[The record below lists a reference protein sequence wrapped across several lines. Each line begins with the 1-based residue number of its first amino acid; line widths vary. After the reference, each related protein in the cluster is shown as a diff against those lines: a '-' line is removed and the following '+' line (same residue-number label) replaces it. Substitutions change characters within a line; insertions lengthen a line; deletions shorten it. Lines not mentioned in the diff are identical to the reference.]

1 MSFLSRFEPLLGSDN
16 LKKIADARIA
26 VFGLGGV
33 GSYTAEALARSGV
46 AQNGT
51 VRNGT
56 VQSRAARNGT
66 SRNEAARRRAGR
78 LILIDGDRI
87 EESNIN
93 RQLYALYST
102 IGKFKTEVAKE
113 RIADISPECQ
123 IEAINSFVLPDSFY
137 KILGEDFFKRIDF
150 IIDAVDTIALK
161 LFLAAE
167 AEKNKVPLISAM
179 GCGNRLDADFEFAD
193 IYKTSV
199 CPLCKVMR
207 AELKK
212 RNVKHLK
219 VLYSKT
225 ECTVKQNPPASAAWV
240 PSIAGLLI
248 AGEVIKHLSRP
259 EDFS

>member
-1 MSFLSRFEPLLGSDN
+1 MSFLSRFEPLLGSEN
-16 LKKIADARIA
+16 LKKIEDARIA

-46 AQNGT
+46 AQNG
-51 VRNGT
+51 G
-56 VQSRAARNGT
+56 Q
-66 SRNEAARRRAGR
+66 
-78 LILIDGDRI
+78 LILIDGDKI

-102 IGKFKTEVAKE
+102 IGKAKTEIARE
-113 RIADISPECQ
+113 RIADINPACK
-123 IEAINSFVLPDSFY
+123 IKTVNSFILPDSFY
-137 KILGEDFFKRIDF
+137 KILGEDFFKRVDF
-150 IIDAVDTIALK
+150 IVDAVDTIALK

-167 AEKNKVPLISAM
+167 AEKNEVPIISAM
-179 GCGNRLDADFEFAD
+179 GCGNRLNADFEFAD

-199 CPLCKVMR
+199 CPLCKIMR
-207 AELKK
+207 TELKK

-248 AGEVIKHLSRP
+248 AGEVIKSLYQAASFK
-259 EDFS
+259 ETL

>member
-1 MSFLSRFEPLLGSDN
+1 MSFLSRFEPLLGSEN
-16 LKKIADARIA
+16 LKKIEDARIA

-46 AQNGT
+46 AQNG
-51 VRNGT
+51 G
-56 VQSRAARNGT
+56 Q
-66 SRNEAARRRAGR
+66 
-78 LILIDGDRI
+78 LILIDGDKI

-102 IGKFKTEVAKE
+102 IGKAKTEIARD
-113 RIADISPECQ
+113 RIADINPACK
-123 IEAINSFVLPDSFY
+123 IKAVNSFILPDSFY
-137 KILGEDFFKRIDF
+137 KILSEDFFKRVDF
-150 IIDAVDTIALK
+150 IVDAVDTIALK

-167 AEKNKVPLISAM
+167 AEKNEVPIISAM
-179 GCGNRLDADFEFAD
+179 GCGNRLNADFEFAD

-207 AELKK
+207 TELKK

-248 AGEVIKHLSRP
+248 AGEVIKSLYQTASFK
-259 EDFS
+259 ETL

>member
-1 MSFLSRFEPLLGSDN
+1 M
-16 LKKIADARIA
+16 
-26 VFGLGGV
+26 
-33 GSYTAEALARSGV
+33 
-46 AQNGT
+46 
-51 VRNGT
+51 
-56 VQSRAARNGT
+56 
-66 SRNEAARRRAGR
+66 
-78 LILIDGDRI
+78 IDGDKI

-102 IGKFKTEVAKE
+102 IGKAKTEIARE
-113 RIADISPECQ
+113 RIADINPACK
-123 IEAINSFVLPDSFY
+123 IKTVNSFILPDSFY
-137 KILGEDFFKRIDF
+137 KILGEDFFERVDF
-150 IIDAVDTIALK
+150 IVDAVDTIALK

-167 AEKNKVPLISAM
+167 AEKNEVPLISAM
-179 GCGNRLDADFEFAD
+179 GCGNRLNADFEFAD

-207 AELKK
+207 TELKK

-248 AGEVIKHLSRP
+248 AGEVIKSLYQTASFK
-259 EDFS
+259 ETL

>member
-1 MSFLSRFEPLLGSDN
+1 MSFLSRFEPLLGSEN
-16 LKKIADARIA
+16 LKKIENARIA

-46 AQNGT
+46 AQNG
-51 VRNGT
+51 G
-56 VQSRAARNGT
+56 Q
-66 SRNEAARRRAGR
+66 
-78 LILIDGDRI
+78 LILIDGDTI

-102 IGKFKTEVAKE
+102 IGKAKTEVARE
-113 RIADISPECQ
+113 RIADINPACK
-123 IEAINSFVLPDSFY
+123 IKAVNSFILPDSFY
-137 KILGEDFFKRIDF
+137 KILGEDFFKEVDF
-150 IIDAVDTIALK
+150 IVDAVDTIALK

-167 AEKNKVPLISAM
+167 AEKNEVPIISAM
-179 GCGNRLDADFEFAD
+179 GCGNRLNADFEFAD

-248 AGEVIKHLSRP
+248 AGEVIKSLYQT
-259 EDFS
+259 

>member
-1 MSFLSRFEPLLGSDN
+1 MSFLSRFEPLLGSEN
-16 LKKIADARIA
+16 LKKIEDARIA

-46 AQNGT
+46 AQNG
-51 VRNGT
+51 G
-56 VQSRAARNGT
+56 Q
-66 SRNEAARRRAGR
+66 
-78 LILIDGDRI
+78 LILIDGDKI

-102 IGKFKTEVAKE
+102 IGKAKTEIARE
-113 RIADISPECQ
+113 RIADINPACK
-123 IEAINSFVLPDSFY
+123 IKTVNSFILPDSFY
-137 KILGEDFFKRIDF
+137 KILGEDFFKRVDF
-150 IIDAVDTIALK
+150 IVDAVDTIALK

-167 AEKNKVPLISAM
+167 AEKNDVPIISAM
-179 GCGNRLDADFEFAD
+179 GCGNRLNANFEFAD

-207 AELKK
+207 TELKK

-225 ECTVKQNPPASAAWV
+225 ECTIKQNPPASAAWV

-248 AGEVIKHLSRP
+248 AGEVIKSLYQAASFK
-259 EDFS
+259 ETL

>member
-1 MSFLSRFEPLLGSDN
+1 MNFLSRFEPLVGSSN
-16 LKKIADARIA
+16 LTKIENARIA

-46 AQNGT
+46 A
-51 VRNGT
+51 RNGT
-56 VQSRAARNGT
+56 ARTG
-66 SRNEAARRRAGR
+66 AGE
-78 LILIDGDRI
+78 LILIDGDTI

-102 IGKFKTEVAKE
+102 IGRAKTEIARD
-113 RIADISPECQ
+113 RIADISPSCKVT
-123 IEAINSFVLPDSFY
+123 AINSFILPDTFY
-137 KILGEDFFKRIDF
+137 EVLGEDFFDGLDF
-150 IIDAVDTIALK
+150 IVDAVDTVSLK
-161 LFLAAE
+161 IFLAVE
-167 AEKNKVPLISAM
+167 AEKNEVPLISAM
-179 GCGNRLDADFEFAD
+179 GCGNRLNSDFEFAD

-207 AELKK
+207 TELKK

-219 VLYSKT
+219 VLYSKS
-225 ECTVKQNPPASAAWV
+225 ECTIKQNPPASAAWV

-248 AGEVIKHLSRP
+248 AGEVVKHLSRP

>member
-1 MSFLSRFEPLLGSDN
+1 MSFLSRFEPLLGSEN
-16 LKKIADARIA
+16 LKKIENARIA

-46 AQNGT
+46 AQNG
-51 VRNGT
+51 G
-56 VQSRAARNGT
+56 Q
-66 SRNEAARRRAGR
+66 
-78 LILIDGDRI
+78 LILIDGDTI

-102 IGKFKTEVAKE
+102 IGKAKTEVARE
-113 RIADISPECQ
+113 RIADINPACK
-123 IEAINSFVLPDSFY
+123 IKAVNSFILPDSFY
-137 KILGEDFFKRIDF
+137 KILGEDFFKGVDF
-150 IIDAVDTIALK
+150 IVDAVDTIALK

-167 AEKNKVPLISAM
+167 AEKNEVPLISAM
-179 GCGNRLDADFEFAD
+179 GCGNRLNADFEFAD

-207 AELKK
+207 TELKK

-248 AGEVIKHLSRP
+248 AGEVIKSLYQT
-259 EDFS
+259 

>member
-1 MSFLSRFEPLLGSDN
+1 MSFLSRFEPLLGSEN
-16 LKKIADARIA
+16 LKKIEDARIA

-33 GSYTAEALARSGV
+33 GSYTVEALARSGV
-46 AQNGT
+46 A
-51 VRNGT
+51 RNGG
-56 VQSRAARNGT
+56 Q
-66 SRNEAARRRAGR
+66 
-78 LILIDGDRI
+78 LILIDGDKI

-102 IGKFKTEVAKE
+102 IGKAKTEIARE
-113 RIADISPECQ
+113 RIADINPACK
-123 IEAINSFVLPDSFY
+123 IETVSSFILPDNFY
-137 KILGEDFFKRIDF
+137 KILGEDFFKRVDF
-150 IIDAVDTIALK
+150 IVDAVDTIALK

-167 AEKNKVPLISAM
+167 AEKNEVPLISAM
-179 GCGNRLDADFEFAD
+179 GCGNRLNADFEFAD

-207 AELKK
+207 TELKK

-248 AGEVIKHLSRP
+248 AGAVIKSLYQTASFK
-259 EDFS
+259 ETL

>member
-1 MSFLSRFEPLLGSDN
+1 MSFLSRFEPLLGSEN
-16 LKKIADARIA
+16 LKKIENARIA

-46 AQNGT
+46 AQNG
-51 VRNGT
+51 G
-56 VQSRAARNGT
+56 Q
-66 SRNEAARRRAGR
+66 
-78 LILIDGDRI
+78 LILIDGDKI

-102 IGKFKTEVAKE
+102 IGKAKTEIARE
-113 RIADISPECQ
+113 RIADINPACKIKVVS
-123 IEAINSFVLPDSFY
+123 SFILPDSFY
-137 KILGEDFFKRIDF
+137 KILGEDFFKRVDF
-150 IIDAVDTIALK
+150 IVDAVDTIALK

-167 AEKNKVPLISAM
+167 AEKNEVPLISAM
-179 GCGNRLDADFEFAD
+179 GCGNRLNADFEFAD

-207 AELKK
+207 TELKK

-225 ECTVKQNPPASAAWV
+225 ECTIKQNPPASAAWV

>member
-1 MSFLSRFEPLLGSDN
+1 MSFLSRFEPLLGSEN
-16 LKKIADARIA
+16 LKKIEDARIA

-46 AQNGT
+46 AQNG
-51 VRNGT
+51 G
-56 VQSRAARNGT
+56 Q
-66 SRNEAARRRAGR
+66 
-78 LILIDGDRI
+78 LILIDGDKI

-102 IGKFKTEVAKE
+102 IGKAKTEIARE
-113 RIADISPECQ
+113 RIADINPACK
-123 IEAINSFVLPDSFY
+123 IKAVNSFILPDSFY
-137 KILGEDFFKRIDF
+137 KILGEDFFKRVDF
-150 IIDAVDTIALK
+150 IVDAVDTIALK

-167 AEKNKVPLISAM
+167 AEKNEVPLISAM
-179 GCGNRLDADFEFAD
+179 GCGNRLNADFEFAD

-207 AELKK
+207 TELKK

-225 ECTVKQNPPASAAWV
+225 ECTIKQNPPASAAWV

-248 AGEVIKHLSRP
+248 AGEVVKSLYQAASFK
-259 EDFS
+259 ETL

>member
-1 MSFLSRFEPLLGSDN
+1 MSFLSRFEPLLGSEN
-16 LKKIADARIA
+16 LKKIENARIA

-33 GSYTAEALARSGV
+33 GSYTAEAFARSGV
-46 AQNGT
+46 AQNG
-51 VRNGT
+51 G
-56 VQSRAARNGT
+56 Q
-66 SRNEAARRRAGR
+66 
-78 LILIDGDRI
+78 LILIDGDKI

-102 IGKFKTEVAKE
+102 IGKAKTEIARE
-113 RIADISPECQ
+113 RIADINPACKIKVVS
-123 IEAINSFVLPDSFY
+123 SFILPDSFY
-137 KILGEDFFKRIDF
+137 KILGEDFFKRVDF
-150 IIDAVDTIALK
+150 IVDAVDTIALK

-167 AEKNKVPLISAM
+167 AEKNEVPIISAM
-179 GCGNRLDADFEFAD
+179 GCGNRLNADFEFAD

-207 AELKK
+207 TELKK

-225 ECTVKQNPPASAAWV
+225 ECTIKQNPPASAAWV

>member
-1 MSFLSRFEPLLGSDN
+1 MSFLSRFEPLLGSEN
-16 LKKIADARIA
+16 LKKIEDARIA

-33 GSYTAEALARSGV
+33 GSYTVEALARSGV
-46 AQNGT
+46 A
-51 VRNGT
+51 RNGG
-56 VQSRAARNGT
+56 Q
-66 SRNEAARRRAGR
+66 
-78 LILIDGDRI
+78 LILIDGDKI

-102 IGKFKTEVAKE
+102 IGKAKTEIARE
-113 RIADISPECQ
+113 RIADINPACK
-123 IEAINSFVLPDSFY
+123 IETVSSFILPDNFY
-137 KILGEDFFKRIDF
+137 KILGEDFFKRVDF
-150 IIDAVDTIALK
+150 IVDAVDTIALK

-167 AEKNKVPLISAM
+167 AEKNEVPIISAM
-179 GCGNRLDADFEFAD
+179 GCGNRLNADFEFAD

-207 AELKK
+207 TELKK

-248 AGEVIKHLSRP
+248 AGEVIKSLYQTASFK
-259 EDFS
+259 ETL

>member
-1 MSFLSRFEPLLGSDN
+1 MSFLSRFEPLLGSEN
-16 LKKIADARIA
+16 LKKIEDARIA

-46 AQNGT
+46 AQNG
-51 VRNGT
+51 G
-56 VQSRAARNGT
+56 Q
-66 SRNEAARRRAGR
+66 
-78 LILIDGDRI
+78 LILIDGDKI

-102 IGKFKTEVAKE
+102 IGKAKTEIAME
-113 RIADISPECQ
+113 RIADINPACK
-123 IEAINSFVLPDSFY
+123 IKTVNSFILPDSFY
-137 KILGEDFFKRIDF
+137 KILGEDFFKRVDF
-150 IIDAVDTIALK
+150 IVDAVDTIALK
-161 LFLAAE
+161 LILAAE
-167 AEKNKVPLISAM
+167 AEKNEVPLISAM
-179 GCGNRLDADFEFAD
+179 GCGNRLNADFEFAD

-207 AELKK
+207 TELKK

-248 AGEVIKHLSRP
+248 AGEVIKSLYQTASFK
-259 EDFS
+259 ETL

>member
-1 MSFLSRFEPLLGSDN
+1 MSFLSRFEPLLGSEN
-16 LKKIADARIA
+16 LKKIEAARIA

-46 AQNGT
+46 A
-51 VRNGT
+51 RNG
-56 VQSRAARNGT
+56 
-66 SRNEAARRRAGR
+66 AGQ
-78 LILIDGDRI
+78 LILIDGDTI

-102 IGKFKTEVAKE
+102 IGKAKTEIARE
-113 RIADISPECQ
+113 RIADINPACK
-123 IEAINSFVLPDSFY
+123 IETVSSFILPDNFY
-137 KILGEDFFKRIDF
+137 KILGEDFFKRVDF
-150 IIDAVDTIALK
+150 IVDAVDTIALK

-167 AEKNKVPLISAM
+167 AEKNEVPIISAM
-179 GCGNRLDADFEFAD
+179 GCGNRLNADFEFAD

-207 AELKK
+207 TELKK

-248 AGEVIKHLSRP
+248 AGEVIKSLYQTASFK
-259 EDFS
+259 ETL

>member
-1 MSFLSRFEPLLGSDN
+1 MSFLSRFEPLLGSEN
-16 LKKIADARIA
+16 LKKIEDARIA

-46 AQNGT
+46 AQNG
-51 VRNGT
+51 G
-56 VQSRAARNGT
+56 Q
-66 SRNEAARRRAGR
+66 
-78 LILIDGDRI
+78 LILIDGDKI

-102 IGKFKTEVAKE
+102 IGKVKTEIAME
-113 RIADISPECQ
+113 RIADINPACK
-123 IEAINSFVLPDSFY
+123 IKTVNSFILPDSFY
-137 KILGEDFFKRIDF
+137 KILGEDFFKRVDF
-150 IIDAVDTIALK
+150 IVDTVDTIALK

-167 AEKNKVPLISAM
+167 AEKNEVPLISAM
-179 GCGNRLDADFEFAD
+179 GCGNRLNADFEFAD

-207 AELKK
+207 TELKK

-248 AGEVIKHLSRP
+248 AGEVVKGLYQTASFK
-259 EDFS
+259 ETL

>member
-1 MSFLSRFEPLLGSDN
+1 MSFLSRFEPLLGSEN
-16 LKKIADARIA
+16 LKKIENARVA

-46 AQNGT
+46 AQNG
-51 VRNGT
+51 G
-56 VQSRAARNGT
+56 Q
-66 SRNEAARRRAGR
+66 
-78 LILIDGDRI
+78 LILIDGDKI

-102 IGKFKTEVAKE
+102 IGKAKTEIARE
-113 RIADISPECQ
+113 RIADINPACK
-123 IEAINSFVLPDSFY
+123 IKTVNSFILPDSFY
-137 KILGEDFFKRIDF
+137 KILGEDFFERVDF
-150 IIDAVDTIALK
+150 IVDAVDTIALK

-167 AEKNKVPLISAM
+167 AEKNEVSLISAM
-179 GCGNRLDADFEFAD
+179 GCGNRLNADFEFAD

-207 AELKK
+207 TELKK

-248 AGEVIKHLSRP
+248 AGEVIKSLYQTASFK
-259 EDFS
+259 ETL

>member
-1 MSFLSRFEPLLGSDN
+1 MSFLSRFEPLLGSEN
-16 LKKIADARIA
+16 LKKIENARIA

-46 AQNGT
+46 AQNG
-51 VRNGT
+51 G
-56 VQSRAARNGT
+56 Q
-66 SRNEAARRRAGR
+66 
-78 LILIDGDRI
+78 LILIDGDKI

-102 IGKFKTEVAKE
+102 IGKAKTEIARE
-113 RIADISPECQ
+113 RIADINPACK
-123 IEAINSFVLPDSFY
+123 IKAVNSFILPDNFY
-137 KILGEDFFKRIDF
+137 KILGEDFFKRVDF
-150 IIDAVDTIALK
+150 IVDAVDTIALK

-167 AEKNKVPLISAM
+167 AEKNEVPLISAM
-179 GCGNRLDADFEFAD
+179 GCGNRLNADFEFAD

-207 AELKK
+207 TELKK

-225 ECTVKQNPPASAAWV
+225 ECTIKQNPPASAAWV
-240 PSIAGLLI
+240 PSMAGLLI

>member
-1 MSFLSRFEPLLGSDN
+1 MSFLSRFEPLLDSEN
-16 LKKIADARIA
+16 LKKIEDARIA

-46 AQNGT
+46 AQNG
-51 VRNGT
+51 G
-56 VQSRAARNGT
+56 Q
-66 SRNEAARRRAGR
+66 
-78 LILIDGDRI
+78 LILIDGDKI

-102 IGKFKTEVAKE
+102 IGKAKTEIARE
-113 RIADISPECQ
+113 RIADINPACK
-123 IEAINSFVLPDSFY
+123 IKTVNSFILPDSFY
-137 KILGEDFFKRIDF
+137 KILGEDFFKRVDF
-150 IIDAVDTIALK
+150 IVDAVDTIALK

-167 AEKNKVPLISAM
+167 AEKNEVPLISAM
-179 GCGNRLDADFEFAD
+179 GCGNRLNADFEFAD

-207 AELKK
+207 TELKK

-248 AGEVIKHLSRP
+248 AGEVIKSLYQTASFK
-259 EDFS
+259 ETL